1 MKNAGEKK
9 MERTLLNL
17 TNNEEG
23 FILSIEGGHHAR
35 NRLESLGI
43 RPGKKIRKMSSQFF
57 KGPVVISIDGREIAL
72 GHGLARKIIIR

>member
-1 MKNAGEKK
+1 

-23 FILSIEGGHHAR
+23 FILSIEGGYHAR
-35 NRLESLGI
+35 AKLEALGI
-43 RPGKKIRKMSSQFF
+43 RPGKKIRKMSSQIF